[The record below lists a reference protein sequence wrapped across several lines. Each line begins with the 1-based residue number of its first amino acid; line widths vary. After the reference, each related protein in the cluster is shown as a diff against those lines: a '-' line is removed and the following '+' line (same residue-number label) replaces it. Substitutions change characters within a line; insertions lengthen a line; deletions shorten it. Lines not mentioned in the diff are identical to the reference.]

1 MTWNRKKYPQT
12 FIMCKFFD
20 LRLENWAY
28 INLMDDIDFISL
40 FFSVLHSHMQT
51 IQLQKEIYRVVFSN
65 KCFNNGQ
72 MHENFKVQL
81 K

>member
-1 MTWNRKKYPQT
+1 MTIYDLERKIKYPQI
-12 FIMCKFFD
+12 FIVCSFFFD

-51 IQLQKEIYRVVFSN
+51 IQLQKEIYRVAF
-65 KCFNNGQ
+65 FDR
-72 MHENFKVQL
+72 
-81 K
+81 